1 MPRRALRDFTK
12 KIQAQQDKK
21 TYKKGRM
28 RQKKGNTTSYN
39 MSTANN
45 TQFSSNYVFGNLP
58 ANEFTQ
64 RLSKGQRRRRNR
76 RLRKEAAALQRSEAL
91 RTIIRQQV
99 QESAAQHWGGTQ
111 NLNFTS
117 QNQTNNL
124 NTDGWDIPNPRPH
137 PTQGWGSDEYFREQQ
152 ELQQR
157 ERGTQSHDI
166 YFANNFNNIQTDGCV
181 YRSSGFLFRGIRVR
195 GTAH

>member
-1 MPRRALRDFTK
+1 MRRK
-12 KIQAQQDKK
+12 KDIA
-21 TYKKGRM
+21 TF
-28 RQKKGNTTSYN
+28 YN

-76 RLRKEAAALQRSEAL
+76 RIRKEAAALQRSEAL

-111 NLNFTS
+111 NLKFIS
-117 QNQTNNL
+117 ENQINNL
-124 NTDGWDIPNPRPH
+124 NTDGWDIPSP
-137 PTQGWGSDEYFREQQ
+137 
-152 ELQQR
+152 
-157 ERGTQSHDI
+157 
-166 YFANNFNNIQTDGCV
+166 
-181 YRSSGFLFRGIRVR
+181 
-195 GTAH
+195 